1 MAANATD
8 WLTPV
13 AVAQNLGIPAT
24 AVTSNLTIELEA
36 YISAAVEYAQNYIGR
51 PLLDVTRT
59 LLHKPVVFRNAPLVI
74 TGVHDYIEGSPVE
87 LKYYGRDDRRRQTLK
102 TYNSVSC
109 AVDYDRE
116 NSRLVLV
123 PTTEDG
129 LWDQEV
135 VEFYQVIFKAG
146 MSPSEHPQVRTA
158 LQLIVNDLYNAVP
171 MYSTSHLRTYDT
183 SWHHS
188 RGPRC
193 WRNQRSS
200 VKLGGVYS

>member
-102 TYNSVSC
+102 TYNSVSY

-171 MYSTSHLRTYDT
+171 MYSTSHLRTYD
-183 SWHHS
+183 HFLA
-188 RGPRC
+188 PLK
-193 WRNQRSS
+193 RSS
-200 VKLGGVYS
+200 MLA